1 MLFFP
6 RARHLSLYY
15 VFLSSI
21 NACHGGYVAECAIF
35 ALCYVFYTGLKQ
47 KYVLPEH
54 FSVIRQPLSAV
65 NNQQPPTALVDGQ
78 PAPH

>member
-6 RARHLSLYY
+6 RGAPFITGLCVLA
-15 VFLSSI
+15 SI
-21 NACHGGYVAECAIF
+21 NACHGGNVAECAIF

-54 FSVIRQPLSAV
+54 FSVIRPPSTT
-65 NNQQPPTALVDGQ
+65 NNRQQ
-78 PAPH
+78 H